1 MYSLYNL
8 QFPILHAKLMIMG
21 LWLTLYFSIEVTFK
35 FSLARQGTID
45 NDSIISFF
53 IPMDSVFL
61 LYSIYM
67 VKGVSNFFATKS
79 LFKITLRNS
88 FLLKL
93 QVRDEYRLG
102 IYFVYFGDFIQALIL
117 SSATINF
124 CYTSVE
130 NIHTLS
136 GCFKYSVFF

>member
-1 MYSLYNL
+1 
-8 QFPILHAKLMIMG
+8 MIMG

-35 FSLARQGTID
+35 FVLARQGTID

-93 QVRDEYRLG
+93 
-102 IYFVYFGDFIQALIL
+102 
-117 SSATINF
+117 
-124 CYTSVE
+124 
-130 NIHTLS
+130 
-136 GCFKYSVFF
+136 